1 VCLTGFL
8 KGNTAM
14 PLLQSSST
22 GSTSKRSEIK
32 AMKTPQPHPAEK
44 ERLEALYSLGLL
56 DSQKDER
63 FERFVRLAKAL
74 CDVPIAAV
82 SLVDANRQWFLGC
95 AGLGVSETSRE
106 ISFCGHTILEKSA
119 LYIPDTK
126 ADLRFADNPLV
137 TGDPYIRFYAGCP
150 LYMPG
155 FLPIGTLCII
165 DTRPRTLEHNAMMRL
180 RDLANCLQREIIMHK
195 LIQDIS
201 HLSNSPALA
210 ALGEPV
216 YDLSDIR

>member
-1 VCLTGFL
+1 
-8 KGNTAM
+8 M
-14 PLLQSSST
+14 PLLRPKPLDTIGKPSD
-22 GSTSKRSEIK
+22 IK
-32 AMKTPQPHPAEK
+32 IMKTPQPHPVEK
-44 ERLEALYSLGLL
+44 ERLEALHSLGLL

-82 SLVDANRQWFLGC
+82 SLVDVNRQWFLGC

-106 ISFCGHTILEKSA
+106 ISFCGHAILEKSV

-155 FLPIGTLCII
+155 YLPIGTLCII
-165 DTRPRTLEHNAMMRL
+165 DTHARTLKHDQMMRL

-201 HLSNSPALA
+201 LLTNSPALA
-210 ALGEPV
+210 ALSEPA
-216 YDLSDIR
+216 YNLNDARY